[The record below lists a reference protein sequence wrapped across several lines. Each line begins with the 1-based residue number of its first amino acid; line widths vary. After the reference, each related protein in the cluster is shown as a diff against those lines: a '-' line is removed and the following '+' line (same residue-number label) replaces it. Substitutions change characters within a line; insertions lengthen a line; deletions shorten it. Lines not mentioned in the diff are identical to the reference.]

1 MTEPSLTLAEASGL
15 AAAVLDQV
23 ERAVIGKRDA
33 LSLVLAGVLAGGHVL
48 IEDLPGLGKT
58 VAAHSLATALGL
70 AYTRAQFTPDLLP
83 SDLTGGYIYDQRAS
97 EFVFRPGPVF
107 TGLLLADE
115 INRTPPKTQSALLEA
130 MQEHRVSV
138 EGHTFD
144 LPRPFHVLATANP
157 IEHEGTY
164 PLPEAQ
170 LDRFLMRLSFG
181 YPSATDEVDV
191 LARRIERRK
200 EEATIDAV
208 LDPERLLAVQDA
220 VEDIYIAPSVLRY
233 VVRLVSA
240 TRVDKSV
247 LVGASPRGSLA
258 LVACSRAVALL
269 DGRSFVAPEDI
280 KAVAHGA
287 LDHRI
292 TLRPE
297 LWLSDATAAAVVETA
312 LNETPVPDPTD
323 AGARTLPAAGDPARP
338 GWHRLRSARG
348 GGHGHAVRRPR
359 RLGVADPCPY
369 RRGPSTHTAAARRR
383 SRGRLGARTDRG
395 RSTGMVAGSVVAAA
409 IRAEARPEGRG
420 RHRHHGRQGR
430 GGAAHVG
437 PLPRRT
443 ARGRGDGR
451 VRVVAGRGRGHPGVR
466 GGPAS
471 GSQPRRFERRH
482 ASDRY
487 GRQPFVGDAG
497 GGEPARR
504 AARVP
509 PRRPPQEDQLAGDL
523 AYRPAPRRDDA
534 HRERHRRP
542 PGHGHPARRPRAH
555 RDRCDLT

>member
-258 LVACSRAVALL
+258 LVACSRAVAQRRHRGSRRR
-269 DGRSFVAPEDI
+269 DGPQRDS
-280 KAVAHGA
+280 
-287 LDHRI
+287 
-292 TLRPE
+292 RPRCE
-297 LWLSDATAAAVVETA
+297 RRAAAVTELPIRPTPA
-312 LNETPVPDPTD
+312 LVRSLLLGTLLALGGIVFGQPAAAALAMPFVVHVAWALLTR
-323 AGARTLPAAGDPARP
+323 ARTDVVRVRTRPRLVAVHEDDSVPVRIVADRP
-338 GWHRLRSARG
+338 GWWLAVSWPLRFGLRLAPRAG
-348 GGHGHAVRRPR
+348 AVIDTTGAKVVVEP
-359 RLGVADPCPY
+359 
-369 RRGPSTHTAAARRR
+369 HTW
-383 SRGRLGARTDRG
+383 GRYL
-395 RSTGMVAGSVVAAA
+395 
-409 IRAEARPEGRG
+409 
-420 RHRHHGRQGR
+420 
-430 GGAAHVG
+430 VG
-437 PLPRRT
+437 PPR
-443 ARGRGDGR
+443 
-451 VRVVAGRGRGHPGVR
+451 
-466 GGPAS
+466 
-471 GSQPRRFERRH
+471 
-482 ASDRY
+482 
-487 GRQPFVGDAG
+487 
-497 GGEPARR
+497 
-504 AARVP
+504 
-509 PRRPPQEDQLAGDL
+509 
-523 AYRPAPRRDDA
+523 
-534 HRERHRRP
+534 
-542 PGHGHPARRPRAH
+542 
-555 RDRCDLT
+555 